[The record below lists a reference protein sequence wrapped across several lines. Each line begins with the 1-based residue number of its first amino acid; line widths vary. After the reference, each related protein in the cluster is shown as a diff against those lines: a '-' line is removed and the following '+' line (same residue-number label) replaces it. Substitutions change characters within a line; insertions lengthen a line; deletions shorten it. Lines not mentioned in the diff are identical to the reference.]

1 MADLI
6 SVMGSIYDY
15 IIGIFATVF
24 STITGNPVLY
34 LPVLVSIAAG
44 FIFYVIKLV
53 RKFGVRG
60 VGGGGRR
67 RR

>member
-1 MADLI
+1 MAELI
-6 SVMGSIYDY
+6 GAMQAIYAY
-15 IIGIFATVF
+15 IMGIFATVF
-24 STITGNPVLY
+24 TTITSNPVLY

-44 FIFYVIKLV
+44 VIFYVIKLV

-67 RR
+67 R

>member
-6 SVMGSIYDY
+6 SVMGAIYDY
-15 IIGIFATVF
+15 IIGVFSTVF

-34 LPVLVSIAAG
+34 LPVLVSIAGG
-44 FIFYVIKLV
+44 FIFFVIKLV
-53 RKFGVRG
+53 RKFGVHG
-60 VGGGGRR
+60 VSGGGRR